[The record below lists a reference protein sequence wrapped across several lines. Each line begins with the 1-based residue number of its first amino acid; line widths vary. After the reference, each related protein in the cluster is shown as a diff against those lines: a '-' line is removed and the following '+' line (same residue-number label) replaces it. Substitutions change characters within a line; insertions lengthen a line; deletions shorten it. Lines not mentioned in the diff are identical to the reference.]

1 MADIG
6 LRYAAFARVASHTE
20 GSAITYGTGREVGMM
35 ISANVAITRNSNRL
49 YANDV
54 VAEEDNSISE
64 AQITI
69 NTDDLTLDNE
79 SFMLGTT
86 KVTADNV
93 SHYQDTDEPAPLGGF
108 GYVRVRSKTDQETGV
123 TSRSYIATWWYKV
136 RARIEAEAAQTKGQN
151 LEWTT
156 PNIILRAMGAYID
169 NSDKLKFRDRQSFD
183 TYADAKSFIDNYAN
197 ISSGTTTETTETNT
211 TSP

>member
-6 LRYAAFARVASHTE
+6 LRYAAFARVQSHTE
-20 GSAITYGTGREVGMM
+20 GNAITYGAGREIGMM

-64 AQITI
+64 ASITI

-79 SFMLGTT
+79 QYMCGTVKT
-86 KVTADNV
+86 GEGSTA
-93 SHYQDTDEPAPLGGF
+93 HYQDTDDAAPLGGF
-108 GYVRVRSKTDQETGV
+108 GYVRVRSKTDQATGV
-123 TSRSYIATWWYKV
+123 TTRSYIATWWYKV
-136 RARIEAEAAQTKGQN
+136 RARIEAETANTKGQN

-156 PNIILRAMGAYID
+156 PNMILRAMGAYID
-169 NSDKLKFRDRQSFD
+169 DSDKLKFRDRQQFE
-183 TYADAKSFIDNYAN
+183 TYAAAKAFINNYAN
-197 ISSGTTTETTETNT
+197 ITEEG
-211 TSP
+211 

>member
-6 LRYAAFARVASHTE
+6 LRYAAFAPVSSHTE
-20 GSAITYGTGREVGMM
+20 GSAITYGTGREIGMM

-69 NTDDLTLDNE
+69 NIDDLTLDNE
-79 SFMLGTT
+79 QFMSGTI
-86 KVTADNV
+86 KNTATGGASTYEDA
-93 SHYQDTDEPAPLGGF
+93 DDPAPLGGF
-108 GYVRVRSKTDQETGV
+108 GYVRVRSKTNQETGI
-123 TSRSYIATWWYKV
+123 TAKSYIATWWYKV

-169 NSDKLKFRDRQSFD
+169 NTDKLKFRIRQSFD
-183 TYADAKSFIDNYAN
+183 SYAAAKAFIDDFAN
-197 ISSGTTTETTETNT
+197 ITT
-211 TSP
+211 

>member
-6 LRYAAFARVASHTE
+6 LRYAAFAPVSSHTE
-20 GSAITYGTGREVGMM
+20 GSAITYGTGREIGMM

-79 SFMLGTT
+79 QFMCGTI
-86 KVTADNV
+86 KNTATGGAYTYEDA
-93 SHYQDTDEPAPLGGF
+93 DDPAPLGGF
-108 GYVRVRSKTDQETGV
+108 GYVRVRSKTNQETGV
-123 TSRSYIATWWYKV
+123 TAKSYIATWWYKV

-169 NSDKLKFRDRQSFD
+169 NTDKLKFRIRQSFD
-183 TYADAKSFIDNYAN
+183 SYAAAKAFIDDFAN
-197 ISSGTTTETTETNT
+197 ITT
-211 TSP
+211 

>member
-1 MADIG
+1 MADVG
-6 LRYAAFARVASHTE
+6 LRYAAFAPVTSHTE

-79 SFMLGTT
+79 SFMLGTA
-86 KVTADNV
+86 KVTGTG
-93 SHYQDTDEPAPLGGF
+93 STTHYQDTDDPAPLGGF
-108 GYVRVRSKTDQETGV
+108 GYVRVRSKTNQETGV
-123 TSRSYIATWWYKV
+123 TSKSYIATWWYKV
-136 RARIEAEAAQTKGQN
+136 RARIEAEQAQTKGQN
-151 LEWTT
+151 LEWST
-156 PNIILRAMGAYID
+156 PTLILRAMGAYID

-183 TYADAKSFIDNYAN
+183 TYADAKAFIDDYAS
-197 ISSGTTTETTETNT
+197 ISST
-211 TSP
+211 

>member
-6 LRYAAFARVASHTE
+6 LRYAAFARVSSHTE
-20 GSAITYGTGREVGMM
+20 GSAITYGTGREIGMM
-35 ISANVAITRNSNRL
+35 ISANVSITRNSNRL

-79 SFMLGTT
+79 QYMCGTIKNT
-86 KVTADNV
+86 SGSASTYEDAD
-93 SHYQDTDEPAPLGGF
+93 DPAPLGGF

-123 TSRSYIATWWYKV
+123 TLRSYIATWWYKV

-169 NSDKLKFRDRQSFD
+169 NTDKLKFRIRQSFD
-183 TYADAKSFIDNYAN
+183 TYAAAKAFIDDFAN
-197 ISSGTTTETTETNT
+197 IT
-211 TSP
+211 

>member
-6 LRYAAFARVASHTE
+6 LRYAAFAPVSSHTE
-20 GSAITYGTGREVGMM
+20 GSAITYGTGREIGMM

-79 SFMLGTT
+79 QFMCGTI
-86 KVTADNV
+86 KNTATGGASTYEDA
-93 SHYQDTDEPAPLGGF
+93 DDPAPLGGF
-108 GYVRVRSKTDQETGV
+108 GYVRVRSKTNQETGV
-123 TSRSYIATWWYKV
+123 TAKSYIATWWYKV

-169 NSDKLKFRDRQSFD
+169 NTDKLKFRIRQSFD
-183 TYADAKSFIDNYAN
+183 SYAAAKAFIDDFAN
-197 ISSGTTTETTETNT
+197 ITT
-211 TSP
+211 

>member
-6 LRYAAFARVASHTE
+6 LRYAAFARVSSHTE
-20 GSAITYGTGREVGMM
+20 GSAIAYGTGREIGMM
-35 ISANVAITRNSNRL
+35 ISANVSITRNSNRL

-79 SFMLGTT
+79 QYMCGTIKNT
-86 KVTADNV
+86 SEGVSNYEDAD
-93 SHYQDTDEPAPLGGF
+93 DPAPLGGF
-108 GYVRVRSKTDQETGV
+108 GYVRVRSKTDRETGV

-169 NSDKLKFRDRQSFD
+169 NTDKLKFRIRQSFD
-183 TYADAKSFIDNYAN
+183 TYAAAKAFIDDFAN
-197 ISSGTTTETTETNT
+197 IT
-211 TSP
+211 

>member
-6 LRYAAFARVASHTE
+6 LRYAAFARVQSHTE
-20 GSAITYGTGREVGMM
+20 GSAITYGAGREVGMM

-79 SFMLGTT
+79 QYMCGTVKT
-86 KVTADNV
+86 GEGDSA
-93 SHYQDTDEPAPLGGF
+93 HYEDTDEPAPLGGF
-108 GYVRVRSKTDQETGV
+108 GYVRVRSKTDQE
-123 TSRSYIATWWYKV
+123 
-136 RARIEAEAAQTKGQN
+136 RAS
-151 LEWTT
+151 
-156 PNIILRAMGAYID
+156 LRAAISRLGGIRFAPVL
-169 NSDKLKFRDRQSFD
+169 KLKRHRPKDR
-183 TYADAKSFIDNYAN
+183 ILN
-197 ISSGTTTETTETNT
+197 GLHRR
-211 TSP
+211 

>member
-6 LRYAAFARVASHTE
+6 LRYAAFAHIKSHAE
-20 GSAITYGTGREVGMM
+20 GNPITYDSGREVGMM

-49 YANDV
+49 FANDV

-79 SFMLGTT
+79 QYMCGTIKKT
-86 KVTADNV
+86 EGDKTSYEDAD
-93 SHYQDTDEPAPLGGF
+93 DPAPLGGF

-123 TSRSYIATWWYKV
+123 TARSYIATWWYKV
-136 RARIEAEAAQTKGQN
+136 RARIEAEAGKTKGQN
-151 LEWTT
+151 MEWTT
-156 PNIILRAMGAYID
+156 PNIILRAMGSYID
-169 NSDKLKFRDRQSFD
+169 ESDKLKFRIRESFE
-183 TYADAKSFIDNYAN
+183 TYAEAKAFIDNFAN
-197 ISSGTTTETTETNT
+197 IT
-211 TSP
+211 

>member
-6 LRYAAFARVASHTE
+6 LRYAAFAPVSSHTE
-20 GSAITYGTGREVGMM
+20 GSAITYGTGREIGMM

-79 SFMLGTT
+79 QFMCGTI
-86 KVTADNV
+86 KNTATGGASTYEDA
-93 SHYQDTDEPAPLGGF
+93 DDPAPLGGF
-108 GYVRVRSKTDQETGV
+108 GYVRVRSKTNQETGV
-123 TSRSYIATWWYKV
+123 MAKSYIATWWYKV

-169 NSDKLKFRDRQSFD
+169 NTDKLKFRIRQSFD
-183 TYADAKSFIDNYAN
+183 SYAAAKAFIDDFAN
-197 ISSGTTTETTETNT
+197 ITT
-211 TSP
+211 

>member
-6 LRYAAFARVASHTE
+6 LRYAAFARVQSHTE
-20 GSAITYGTGREVGMM
+20 GSAITYGAGREVGMM

-54 VAEEDNSISE
+54 VAEEDNSIAE

-79 SFMLGTT
+79 QYMCGTVKT
-86 KVTADNV
+86 GEGDSA
-93 SHYQDTDEPAPLGGF
+93 HYEDTDEPAPLGGF

-123 TSRSYIATWWYKV
+123 TSRSYTATWWYKV

-151 LEWTT
+151 LEWSAPTM
-156 PNIILRAMGAYID
+156 ILRAMGAYID
-169 NSDKLKFRDRQSFD
+169 NSDKLKFRDRKSFD
-183 TYADAKSFIDNYAN
+183 TYAAAKAFIDDYAN
-197 ISSGTTTETTETNT
+197 ISSSAVTGG
-211 TSP
+211 

>member
-6 LRYAAFARVASHTE
+6 LRYAAFAPVSSHTE
-20 GSAITYGTGREVGMM
+20 GSAITYGTGREIGMM

-79 SFMLGTT
+79 QFMCGTI
-86 KVTADNV
+86 KNTATGGTSTYEDA
-93 SHYQDTDEPAPLGGF
+93 DDPAPLGGF
-108 GYVRVRSKTDQETGV
+108 GYVRVRSKTNQETGV
-123 TSRSYIATWWYKV
+123 TAKSYIATWWYKV
-136 RARIEAEAAQTKGQN
+136 RARIEAETAQTKGQN

-169 NSDKLKFRDRQSFD
+169 NTDKLKFRIRQSFD
-183 TYADAKSFIDNYAN
+183 TYAAAKAFIDDFAN
-197 ISSGTTTETTETNT
+197 ISST
-211 TSP
+211 